1 MACPRL
7 PYSSPH
13 AEHHI
18 KAAAQPWAGPFVGQM
33 QAVERPRLR
42 LHPCGVCLPTQSPE
56 HFQAAAVGQRR
67 SLAAGGSIAGEID
80 LLPR

>member
-13 AEHHI
+13 AEHRI

-33 QAVERPRLR
+33 QAVEAAQAALAPLRRVSAHAVARTFSSGGRPATQK
-42 LHPCGVCLPTQSPE
+42 PCGWRQ
-56 HFQAAAVGQRR
+56 HRW
-67 SLAAGGSIAGEID
+67 
-80 LLPR
+80 